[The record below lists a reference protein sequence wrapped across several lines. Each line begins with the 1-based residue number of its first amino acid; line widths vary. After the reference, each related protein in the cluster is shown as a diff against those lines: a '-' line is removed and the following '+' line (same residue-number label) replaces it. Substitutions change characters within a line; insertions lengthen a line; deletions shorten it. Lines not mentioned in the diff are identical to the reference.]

1 MSELPLSGIRI
12 VEMSHMVMGPACGFV
27 LAQLGAEVI
36 KVEPEAGDK
45 TRILG
50 GMGTA
55 FFPIFNRGK
64 KSVVLNLKSPEGK
77 SAMLKLLETAD
88 IFIENFK
95 DDTIAKLGLDS
106 ATISKRMP
114 NLIFGA
120 HKGYL
125 SGPYEHRPAT
135 DEVVQMLSG
144 LAYMTGSRERPLR
157 VGASMNDMMGGMF
170 GAIGILAALLER
182 ERTSKGKE
190 IRIGLFENSLFA
202 VSQHMVQF
210 LMTGEPVP
218 PMPQR
223 THAWPVYDI
232 FDTADERRLFIGVT
246 TEVNWQVF
254 CKALEL
260 DDMLSDPR
268 LETITDRINARSWTI
283 PTIAEKIK
291 SYRSQELQ
299 NLLDSLSI
307 SFAPINAPHEMYSDP
322 HVKRKGGLVDIINHD
337 GKIYKTPALPLE
349 LNGTGLTGNE
359 TVPKL
364 GEHTDE
370 VLSSLD
376 AVAE

>member
-322 HVKRKGGLVDIINHD
+322 HVKRKGGLVV
-337 GKIYKTPALPLE
+337 
-349 LNGTGLTGNE
+349 
-359 TVPKL
+359 VPQ
-364 GEHTDE
+364 
-370 VLSSLD
+370 
-376 AVAE
+376 